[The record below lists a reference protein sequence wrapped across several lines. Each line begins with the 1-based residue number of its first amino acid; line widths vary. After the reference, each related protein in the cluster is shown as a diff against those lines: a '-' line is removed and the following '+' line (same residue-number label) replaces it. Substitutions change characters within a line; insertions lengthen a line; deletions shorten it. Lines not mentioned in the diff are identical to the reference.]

1 VRRIREGDAAQFEL
15 LAKRYA
21 AKIYGLA
28 MRLTRNPSD
37 AEDAVQQSFLQGT
50 TLNCPPMPQ
59 LKSPACLSLR
69 FPTKNRA

>member
-1 VRRIREGDAAQFEL
+1 MRRIREGDAAQFEL

-37 AEDAVQQSFLQGT
+37 AEDAVQQSFLQVYTKLDSFRGESAFST
-50 TLNCPPMPQ
+50 WALQSCPNLN
-59 LKSPACLSLR
+59 SI
-69 FPTKNRA
+69 